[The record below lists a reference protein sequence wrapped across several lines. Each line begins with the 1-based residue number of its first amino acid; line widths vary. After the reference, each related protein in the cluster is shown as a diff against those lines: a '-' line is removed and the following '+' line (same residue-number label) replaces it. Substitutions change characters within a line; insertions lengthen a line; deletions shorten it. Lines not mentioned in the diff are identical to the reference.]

1 MRRVTRYLALV
12 GSFPRW
18 WPVVG
23 LAIAAYGIA
32 GRLSGGDEPD
42 AAAFLLTL
50 LPIAAGTG
58 LLSAARAGRLDLLF
72 GSGVSRAAVWKTA
85 VIRSVAI
92 PAGIIAVLTAIFIP
106 STPDAAFRA
115 VAIAL
120 FTGGICFAAGLRQP
134 AYILGAAWVI
144 ARIAFLLSKS
154 GFAVYHQVR
163 HAAPGIP
170 LPSIWRIVMA
180 GVAFPEFLLE
190 KTMPLGYPIAA
201 ALCGLIAL
209 AISYALFQR
218 ADFAGKRTE

>member
-1 MRRVTRYLALV
+1 MRRVDRYLALV

-32 GRLSGGDEPD
+32 ERFSGSSEAD

-72 GSGVSRAAVWKTA
+72 GSGASRAAVWKAA
-85 VIRSVAI
+85 VFRSVAI
-92 PAGIIAVLTAIFIP
+92 PAAIIALLTAIFIP
-106 STPDAAFRA
+106 SAPDAVVRA
-115 VAIAL
+115 AATAL

-134 AYILGAAWVI
+134 AYAAGAAWVI
-144 ARIAFLLSKS
+144 ARIGFLLSKS

-163 HAAPGIP
+163 HAALGVP
-170 LPSIWRIVMA
+170 LPSIWRISLAV
-180 GVAFPEFLLE
+180 VAFPEFLLE
-190 KTMPLGYPIAA
+190 KTMPLAFPIVA
-201 ALCGLIAL
+201 ALCGLIVL
-209 AISYALFQR
+209 AISYVVFQR
-218 ADFAGKRTE
+218 ADFAGKRAE